1 MQEKHYKSGVKGKL
15 VQFSVVYTHIYTQAV
30 IPQCQY
36 CGNDQ
41 KDVSW
46 Q

>member
-1 MQEKHYKSGVKGKL
+1 MQEKHYKSSVKGKL
-15 VQFSVVYTHIYTQAV
+15 VQFSVVYTHTYTLAV

-36 CGNDQ
+36 CGDQ
-41 KDVSW
+41 KDVNW